1 MTENSFRLS
10 NGVAVLAAQNEGLHS
25 VSLAV
30 LLPFCAHET
39 AGVYHFVEHLFFE
52 RAGELRAEEIN
63 RRMSECGSE
72 ILAYTAKNHMC
83 FSFHCRR
90 EVFARQLSLLVS
102 MLREKGHAA
111 EDFDKVLPVIEN
123 EIFEYDFYDY
133 AREDVLRELWYDA
146 RYRESVLGTPKA
158 LRSLTLE
165 TLQKA
170 RDGLFTDA
178 MHIFLA
184 GGFSETELLLVKE
197 VFESFSLSPF
207 SPLPPVSAPPRYL
220 KDVEKVGRGRDLQMM
235 FTYHVKDV
243 SEEEIFLS
251 PYLKNA
257 VFYGM
262 DAVFNEFMTAEG
274 FPFYSVDADY
284 AVLGGEL
291 IFYWLVHVKKRDVNA
306 FKEVAQVFERSVL
319 KAPLMSVVRPF
330 LGDNLVFLYD
340 NPERLVN
347 RYTDLFEDSFRAVT
361 LEESRRLAME
371 LSDNRLYDVWKTFLL
386 GEKKIFLIGKQ

>member
-1 MTENSFRLS
+1 MHGNFRCSFPCSAKRGTPPRISTRCSPSSKTKFS
-10 NGVAVLAAQNEGLHS
+10 NTIFTITRGRT
-25 VSLAV
+25 
-30 LLPFCAHET
+30 FCANSGT
-39 AGVYHFVEHLFFE
+39 M
-52 RAGELRAEEIN
+52 RD
-63 RRMSECGSE
+63 
-72 ILAYTAKNHMC
+72 TAKAC
-83 FSFHCRR
+83 S
-90 EVFARQLSLLVS
+90 AR
-102 MLREKGHAA
+102 
-111 EDFDKVLPVIEN
+111 
-123 EIFEYDFYDY
+123 
-133 AREDVLRELWYDA
+133 
-146 RYRESVLGTPKA
+146 PKA

-184 GGFSETELLLVKE
+184 GGFSETELSLVKE
-197 VFESFSLSPF
+197 AFESFSLSPF

-291 IFYWLVHVKKRDVNA
+291 IFYWLVHVKKR
-306 FKEVAQVFERSVL
+306 
-319 KAPLMSVVRPF
+319 
-330 LGDNLVFLYD
+330 
-340 NPERLVN
+340 
-347 RYTDLFEDSFRAVT
+347 T
-361 LEESRRLAME
+361 
-371 LSDNRLYDVWKTFLL
+371 
-386 GEKKIFLIGKQ
+386 

>member
-10 NGVAVLAAQNEGLHS
+10 NGAAVLAAQNEGLHS

-30 LLPFCAHET
+30 VLPFCAHET

-90 EVFARQLSLLVS
+90 EVFAQQLSLLVS

-184 GGFSETELLLVKE
+184 GGFSETELSLVKE
-197 VFESFSLSPF
+197 AFESFSLSPF
-207 SPLPPVSAPPRYL
+207 SPLPPVSAPPLFERRG
-220 KDVEKVGRGRDLQMM
+220 KSGARARSANDVHLSRQGRFRRGDFSRALSEKRRVLRHGRGVQRVYDRRGISL
-235 FTYHVKDV
+235 
-243 SEEEIFLS
+243 L
-251 PYLKNA
+251 
-257 VFYGM
+257 
-262 DAVFNEFMTAEG
+262 
-274 FPFYSVDADY
+274 
-284 AVLGGEL
+284 LGGRRLRGFGRRTYFLLAGTREKTGRERL
-291 IFYWLVHVKKRDVNA
+291 QRSRAGFRTLG
-306 FKEVAQVFERSVL
+306 AQSAADERG
-319 KAPLMSVVRPF
+319 APL
-330 LGDNLVFLYD
+330 
-340 NPERLVN
+340 
-347 RYTDLFEDSFRAVT
+347 FR
-361 LEESRRLAME
+361 
-371 LSDNRLYDVWKTFLL
+371 
-386 GEKKIFLIGKQ
+386 G